1 MCGCL
6 SRAPN
11 WGPGLQP
18 RQCPEWE
25 SNPLPSGSQ
34 SSTQSTEPHQPELI
48 DFCFKSLYTA
58 QNWSDTCVMLPLCR
72 KPHRH
77 CCGLRCVFLL
87 CFSLWKQP
95 GVFGIWW
102 QGVQFWTWLFGVC
115 LGLKKGEESHQV
127 MIILLETDKRKRHKD
142 IRSLALLLLPLPFLV
157 KNQ

>member
-1 MCGCL
+1 MGTAFFSVVQYGLLFLKKKIYLFVFRERVREGERGRETSMCGCL

-34 SSTQSTEPHQPELI
+34 SGTQSTEPHQPELI

-87 CFSLWKQP
+87 CFSL
-95 GVFGIWW
+95 
-102 QGVQFWTWLFGVC
+102 
-115 LGLKKGEESHQV
+115 
-127 MIILLETDKRKRHKD
+127 
-142 IRSLALLLLPLPFLV
+142 
-157 KNQ
+157 